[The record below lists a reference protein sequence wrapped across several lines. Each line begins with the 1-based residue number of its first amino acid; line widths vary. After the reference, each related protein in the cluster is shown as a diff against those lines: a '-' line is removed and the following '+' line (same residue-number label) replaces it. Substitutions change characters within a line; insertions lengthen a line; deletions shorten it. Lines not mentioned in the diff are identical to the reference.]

1 MLDCP
6 GVLSHYVGVASV
18 TLPQAAKPSKPR
30 RSGRF
35 VSQLTKGTMAVVMA
49 GGRGQ
54 RLHHLTAHR
63 AKPATPFGGKYRII
77 DFSLSNCVNS
87 GIRQILVLTQY
98 KAHSLIQHIQR
109 GWGYLRGELGEF
121 VQLVPAQ
128 QKHGEMWYRGTAD
141 AVYQNLD
148 IIDAH
153 GPELVLILAGDHVYK
168 MDYGPMIAFHV
179 ERQADITVGMVQ
191 VPLDEASE
199 FGIASVDVEQRIIG
213 FAEKPADPQPMPG
226 HPDLALASMGIYV
239 FTPDFL
245 RQVLQADALD
255 PDSSH
260 DFGKNI
266 IPGALTSSRVFA
278 YPFQTVETQ
287 AQAYWRDVGTVDAFY
302 EANME
307 LTHITPE
314 LNLYDDDWPV
324 WTYQEQAPAAKFV
337 LDETGRQGAAINSL
351 VCGGCIVSGAT
362 VRESLLSFFVRV
374 EEGSQVFRSVVLP
387 QVSIGR
393 NCQIRNAIIDSDCI
407 IPDNTTI
414 GYDPVA
420 DRARFHVTD
429 GGVVLVTPD
438 LLAGKNDGKSG
449 SADETLSETGRM
461 RALMPT

>member
-1 MLDCP
+1 M
-6 GVLSHYVGVASV
+6 
-18 TLPQAAKPSKPR
+18 KPVK
-30 RSGRF
+30 SGRF
-35 VSQLTKGTMAVVMA
+35 VSQLTKSTMAVVMA

-54 RLHHLTAHR
+54 RLSHLTSHR
-63 AKPATPFGGKYRII
+63 AKPAVTFGGKYRII
-77 DFSLSNCVNS
+77 DFTLSNCVNS

-98 KAHSLIQHIQR
+98 KAHTLIQHVQR

-128 QKHGEMWYRGTAD
+128 QQLGEHWYLGTAD
-141 AVYQNLD
+141 AIYQNLD
-148 IIDAH
+148 IIQAYNPDIV
-153 GPELVLILAGDHVYK
+153 LVLAGDHVYK

-179 ERQADITVGMVQ
+179 ENDAEITVGVVQ
-191 VPLDEASE
+191 VPVAEASD
-199 FGIASVDVEQRIIG
+199 FGVMTVDEDQRVIAFD
-213 FAEKPADPQPMPG
+213 EKPARPRPMPG
-226 HPDLALASMGIYV
+226 SKDIALASMGIYV
-239 FTPDFL
+239 FNREYL
-245 RQVLQADALD
+245 AERLIEDASD
-255 PDSSH
+255 PDSQH

-266 IPGALTSSRVFA
+266 LPRTIHAGHVFA
-278 YPFQTVETQ
+278 YAFQDVATS

-374 EEGSQVFRSVVLP
+374 EEGSQVFRTVVLP

-393 NCQIRNAIIDSDCI
+393 NCQIRNAIIDSDCV

-414 GYDPVA
+414 GYDAVA
-420 DRARFHVTD
+420 DRERFHVTA

-438 LLAGKNDGKSG
+438 LLAGRHGNSEPG
-449 SADETLSETGRM
+449 SADETLTETGRM
-461 RALMPT
+461 RSLMPT